1 VKRKTNPIIYAM
13 LAAVCYG
20 VSTPVSKVL
29 LKEIPPA
36 MMASLLY
43 LGAAFGMGIISF
55 IGSKKTVAQ
64 TEAKL
69 SKKDMPYI
77 ISMILLDIAAPI
89 LLMIGISSSAP
100 ANASLLNNFEIVAT
114 TLIACLIFKENIGMR
129 MTWSL
134 VLIVIS
140 SMILSMESGSF
151 TFSKGSLI
159 VILAST
165 CWGIENN
172 CTRMLSMKDPLQIVI
187 VKGVGSGIG
196 SLIIAIVSKGLSYN
210 ASYILFALMLGF
222 FAYGLS
228 IFFYIKAQ
236 RELGAARTSAYYAI
250 APFVGAALSMAVF
263 NDSLNLK
270 FYIALVI
277 MSIGAYLAAFEKHGH
292 KHIHETHEH
301 DHRHSHGDNHHD
313 HIHEFPVDADHSHV
327 HTHERVIHTH
337 THTLDIH
344 HSHSH
349 N

>member
-1 VKRKTNPIIYAM
+1 MLAI

-29 LKEIPPA
+29 LSEIPPA

-43 LGAAFGMGIISF
+43 LGAALGMGILTLL
-55 IGSKKTVAQ
+55 GRKKSIVQ

-69 SKKDMPYI
+69 NKSDLKYVI
-77 ISMILLDIAAPI
+77 GMILLDIAAPI

-114 TLIACLIFKENIGMR
+114 TLIACLVFKETIGSR
-129 MTWSL
+129 MMWAL
-134 VLIVIS
+134 ALIIVS
-140 SMILSMESGSF
+140 SMILSLESDSF
-151 TFSKGSLI
+151 TFSTGSLI
-159 VILAST
+159 VLLAST
-165 CWGIENN
+165 CWGLENN

-187 VKGVGSGIG
+187 VKGIGSGTG
-196 SLIIAIVSKGLSYN
+196 SLIIAILSKGLTYN
-210 ASYILFALMLGF
+210 PTYIVFALLLGF

-250 APFVGAALSMAVF
+250 APFVGALLSMVVF
-263 NDSLNLK
+263 SDKLPFK
-270 FYIALVI
+270 FFVALII
-277 MSIGAYLAAFEKHGH
+277 MGGGAYLAAFEKHSH
-292 KHIHETHEH
+292 KHTHNASAH
-301 DHRHSHGDNHHD
+301 DHRHSHDDNHHN
-313 HIHEFPVDADHSHV
+313 HSHEFPVDGDHSHV
-327 HTHERVIHTH
+327 HAHDKLTHAHS
-337 THTLDIH
+337 HTLDIH